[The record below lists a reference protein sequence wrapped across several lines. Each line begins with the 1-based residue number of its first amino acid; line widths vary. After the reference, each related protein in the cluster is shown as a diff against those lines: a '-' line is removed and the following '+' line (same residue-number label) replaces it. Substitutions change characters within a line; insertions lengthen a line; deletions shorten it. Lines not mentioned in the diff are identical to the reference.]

1 MNAKP
6 NLDDIKLLHHAG
18 RLQEARSG
26 YLTLL
31 ETNPDDIEVLHLLG
45 LLCAE
50 EGNQD
55 EARTY
60 LGKALLIAPEHAGLR
75 LHLANILKAA
85 GSYDDAVREIQ
96 CVIAADAQ
104 CAPAYNNLGTIYF
117 ARKQYDLA
125 AQSYH
130 VALDIRPDYAD
141 AYYNLGLAEARRN
154 HDDDAIAAYRALIS
168 LAPDH
173 GGAHFQLGCLL
184 MKRRQLSE
192 AANEFQAVR
201 TIHPHHFESLA
212 NLAACRLQQGK
223 MDEAAALYFS
233 ALELTPE
240 DRDTLFNLGVIHM
253 QQGYARDA
261 VNFYLRTVKVD
272 PDFYEAH
279 HNLGAYYLMARQN
292 ESALLHYRE
301 ALRIRPDDE
310 ASRHM
315 IRVLTQDPDVEV
327 SAPAYIESLFDSYAD
342 YYDAHMVNHLQYQVP
357 DQLYNMVK
365 NAGLLASGEL
375 NIIDIGCGTGLCGE
389 VFKPNASRLIGIDLS
404 QKMLEIAAQ
413 KKIYDELI
421 STDISP
427 WLMEH
432 PAEFDLALAGDV
444 LVYFG
449 KLEELMAAVAQ
460 CLKPGGHFAF
470 NVETGASGDFMLM
483 PSGRFCHHK
492 NYLQKLA
499 RDYGFTVLAMD
510 PVALRRHES
519 GRAAGYVCLWQ
530 RRV

>member
-1 MNAKP
+1 MDKA
-6 NLDDIKLLHHAG
+6 
-18 RLQEARSG
+18 
-26 YLTLL
+26 
-31 ETNPDDIEVLHLLG
+31 NPEDIESLHMHALR
-45 LLCAE
+45 CAE
-50 EGNQD
+50 NGDLE
-55 EARTY
+55 EACDTFI
-60 LGKALLIAPEHAGLR
+60 KALSIAPNHAVLR
-75 LHLANILKAA
+75 LHFANVLKAA
-85 GSYDDAVREIQ
+85 GNEDDAVRELQ
-96 CVIAADAQ
+96 QVIAADAQ

-125 AQSYH
+125 VQAYH
-130 VALDIRPDYAD
+130 AALDIRPDYAD
-141 AYYNLGLAEARRN
+141 AYYNLGLAEARRG
-154 HDDDAIAAYRALIS
+154 HDDDAIAAYRALTA
-168 LAPDH
+168 LTPEYA
-173 GGAHFQLGCLL
+173 GAHFQLGCLL
-184 MKRRQLSE
+184 MKRRQFDE
-192 AANEFQAVR
+192 AASEFQAVR
-201 TIHPHHFESLA
+201 NIHPHHFESLA

-223 MDEAAALYFS
+223 MDEAAALYFY

-342 YYDAHMVNHLQYQVP
+342 YYDSHMMHHLQYQVP
-357 DQLYNMVK
+357 EQLYNIVK
-365 NAGLLASGEL
+365 DAGLLSSGDL
-375 NIIDIGCGTGLCGE
+375 DIIDIGCGTGLCGE
-389 VFKPNASRLIGIDLS
+389 VFKPRSSRLIGIDLS

-483 PSGRFCHHK
+483 PSGRFCHHQ
-492 NYLQKLA
+492 NYLRKLA
-499 RDYGFTVLAMD
+499 QEYGFTVLAMD
-510 PVALRRHES
+510 PVALRRHEG

-530 RRV
+530 RRVIPA